1 MTRTLSLRTIA
12 ATAAASMGLT
22 ALIIMVPAAP
32 GQAAPAV
39 VTKPAL
45 PQPRLAQTTQERSVR
60 VVYVGPITAR

>member
-12 ATAAASMGLT
+12 ATTAASIGLT
-22 ALIIMVPAAP
+22 ALITMVPAAP

-39 VTKPAL
+39 VTKPVL

>member
-12 ATAAASMGLT
+12 ATLAASIGLT
-22 ALIIMVPAAP
+22 ALITMVPAVSS
-32 GQAAPAV
+32 QAAPAV

-45 PQPRLAQTTQERSVR
+45 PQPRLAQAPQQRSVR

>member
-39 VTKPAL
+39 VTKSAL